1 MNEMRSCSVEKAFYT
16 ICKLENRLNELEK
29 GVAILSE
36 HEYKIDAFKE
46 LINDRFSYMQI
57 ALDKSEQTV
66 NNRLVTINEYREQ
79 LKDQANTFVTSV
91 VLEAR
96 LKIIDTKTDI
106 IQRIVYIGI
115 GVFIVLQIAMQVL
128 MRFIP

>member
-1 MNEMRSCSVEKAFYT
+1 MNEMRSYSIEKAFYT

-66 NNRLVTINEYREQ
+66 NNRLATMNEYREQ

-115 GVFIVLQIAMQVL
+115 GIFIVLQIAMQVL